1 MSKQIQSFPSPL
13 PVLDGGTG
21 VTTIDDLIAA
31 LGITGG
37 GGVGANGEVALT
49 PKAAADGTA
58 EGTMFYCSTDN
69 AVYVGTE

>member
-13 PVLDGGTG
+13 PVLNGGTG

-31 LGITGG
+31 LGITG
-37 GGVGANGEVALT
+37 ANGEVALT
-49 PKAAADGTA
+49 PKEAADGTA